1 MSAVLVLF
9 VRIII
14 AVCLYVFAGYAIYTL
29 WRELKYANERR
40 VAEIIPSISINY
52 LDSAEQ
58 TTTFSQNEITMGRE
72 TSNDL
77 IISDETVSSHHAKL
91 SHRHRQWWLEDL
103 QSTNGTFLNNERIY
117 TPTVIVSGDEVI
129 LGNVSLLIM
138 ISSIK

>member
-1 MSAVLVLF
+1 MSAVLILF
-9 VRIII
+9 VRILIVI
-14 AVCLYVFAGYAIYTL
+14 CLYIFVGYAVFTL

-40 VAEIIPSISINY
+40 LAEIIPAISVNY
-52 LDSAEQ
+52 LDSGEQ
-58 TTTFSQNEITMGRE
+58 TDTFTQHEITVGRD
-72 TSNDL
+72 TGNDL
-77 IISDETVSSHHAKL
+77 VISDETVSSHHARL

-117 TPTVIVSGDEVI
+117 NPTVVVSGDEVI

>member
-14 AVCLYVFAGYAIYTL
+14 AICLYVFAGYAIYTL

-58 TTTFSQNEITMGRE
+58 TTTFSQSEITMGRE
-72 TSNDL
+72 ASNDL

>member
-29 WRELKYANERR
+29 WKELKYANERR
-40 VAEIIPSISINY
+40 IAEIIPSISINY